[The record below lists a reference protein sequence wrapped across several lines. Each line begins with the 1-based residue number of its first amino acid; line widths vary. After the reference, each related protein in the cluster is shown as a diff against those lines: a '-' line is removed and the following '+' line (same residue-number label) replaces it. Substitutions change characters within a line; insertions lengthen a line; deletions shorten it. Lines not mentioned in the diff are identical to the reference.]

1 MSKSK
6 YIITGLFIALIV
18 YAFIYYVIVF
28 NKYFDGKVTNKGVS
42 EEIDKEFINTINGLE
57 KKVTLKMDNLQI
69 SDAIT
74 EIFNVLRASNKYID
88 ETTPWVLAKDE
99 NLKDRL
105 ETVIYN
111 LLESIRVC
119 AVFLNPFLTETSD
132 KIFNQL
138 NNNCKDFGYNDSNSY
153 ELNTPSALFM
163 RIDVKKED

>member
-1 MSKSK
+1 M
-6 YIITGLFIALIV
+6 TG
-18 YAFIYYVIVF
+18 
-28 NKYFDGKVTNKGVS
+28 
-42 EEIDKEFINTINGLE
+42 
-57 KKVTLKMDNLQI
+57 
-69 SDAIT
+69 
-74 EIFNVLRASNKYID
+74 RANKYID
-88 ETTPWVLAKDE
+88 ETTPWILAKDE

-132 KIFNQL
+132 KIFDQL
-138 NNNCKDFGYNDSNSY
+138 SNSCKDFGYNESNSY